1 MPDPSSTIKNMLF
14 AIDFII
20 LNLLFMCKS
29 IKVKVLF
36 RGFQLETCLIEV
48 QNHSIKGIMYY

>member
-14 AIDFII
+14 AIDFTI
-20 LNLLFMCKS
+20 LKLLFMCKS
-29 IKVKVLF
+29 IKVLF